1 MKTLADSFVTKF
13 TRLIIIS
20 SLYITHVFYYNR
32 QVEYIFVSYG
42 KYKMN
47 KTSIDWNE
55 QFLNRRINVI
65 SVIIVKIL

>member
-1 MKTLADSFVTKF
+1 MVKMKTLADSFVTKF

-47 KTSIDWNE
+47 KTSID
-55 QFLNRRINVI
+55 
-65 SVIIVKIL
+65 